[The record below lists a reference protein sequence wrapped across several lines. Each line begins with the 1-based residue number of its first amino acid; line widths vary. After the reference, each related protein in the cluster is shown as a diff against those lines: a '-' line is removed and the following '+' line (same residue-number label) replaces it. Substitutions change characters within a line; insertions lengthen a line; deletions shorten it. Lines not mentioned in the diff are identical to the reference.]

1 MRTTTHYSSITNKYN
16 NNIYRYSDEIPYSCE
31 VRIDSFRDK
40 SETLSVIDASIVVSR
55 ESQKGIIIGK
65 QGAKL
70 KELGQDAR
78 QRLERFLER
87 GVYLNLRVKVDKDW
101 RSSKES
107 LERYEYL

>member
-1 MRTTTHYSSITNKYN
+1 M
-16 NNIYRYSDEIPYSCE
+16 
-31 VRIDSFRDK
+31 
-40 SETLSVIDASIVVSR
+40 IDASIMVSR
-55 ESQKGIIIGK
+55 ESQKGIIIGR

-78 QRLERFLER
+78 LRLERFLER